1 MPRIMC
7 FDFLCL
13 KCNEKTEHYVDTQQ
27 EGWDRGAKCDACGS
41 TNTKKVISAPE
52 IRTDDNAATFLDGT
66 KRRGAED
73 LKKAAKL
80 EVEKARARPGSPERA
95 AIQREI
101 NERKKLR

>member
-1 MPRIMC
+1 MPRIIC
-7 FDFLCL
+7 FDFLCSV
-13 KCNEKTEHYVDTQQ
+13 CNEKTEHYVDTTR
-27 EGWDRGAKCDACGS
+27 EGWDRGMECEVCGS
-41 TNTKKVISAPE
+41 TDTQKVMSAPE

-66 KRRGAED
+66 KRRGVED

-80 EVEKARARPGSPERA
+80 EVEKVRHRPGSPERA